1 MTLTTLLI
9 ILLIVAL
16 AGGGYNAAT
25 YGWASWSP
33 AGVLLFALLILWL
46 MRRP

>member
-9 ILLIVAL
+9 ILIVVAL
-16 AGGGYNAAT
+16 AGGGWTSAT

-33 AGVLLFALLILWL
+33 AGVLLFVLLILFL
-46 MRRP
+46 TGQL

>member
-9 ILLIVAL
+9 ILLVVAV
-16 AGGGYNAAT
+16 AGDGWTSTT

-33 AGVLLFALLILWL
+33 AGVLLFVLLILFL
-46 MRRP
+46 VGRI